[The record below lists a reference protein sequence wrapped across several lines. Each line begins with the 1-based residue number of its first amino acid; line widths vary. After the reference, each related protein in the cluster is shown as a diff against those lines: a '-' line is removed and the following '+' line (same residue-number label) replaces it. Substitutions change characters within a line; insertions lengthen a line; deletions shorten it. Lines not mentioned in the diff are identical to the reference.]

1 MRVVIPV
8 AGSGTRLRPHTH
20 SQPKPLLHVGG
31 RPMIAHL
38 LEPVVRINPEEV
50 IFVIGYRGDQ
60 VRDYVL
66 QNYSF
71 RVTFIEQD
79 QMLGLG
85 YALYQGISR
94 VPDGDVLVLLGDTLV
109 ECDLQKFVA
118 AGDYVLGLKQ
128 VPDPERFGIAVVIN
142 NQIVELEEKP
152 DKPKTNLAVIGL
164 YYFKDVRKLQTAL
177 GDHVA
182 SRKMTRGEIQ
192 FTDALEHMI
201 RSGVKF
207 VPYEVQEWF
216 DCGKKETL
224 LSTNEH
230 IIRTRNQTLEAPG
243 CVIVPPVFVHPEAQV
258 ERSILGPNVSISQG
272 ARISDSVISNS
283 IIGSNAVIDKAIID
297 NSLIGQEVVIRGE
310 SRILN
315 IGDSSELAS
324 S

>member
-109 ECDLQKFVA
+109 ECDLQKFIS

-128 VPDPERFGIAVVIN
+128 VSDPERFGIAVVAN
-142 NQIVELEEKP
+142 GQVVELEEKP

-164 YYFKDVRKLQTAL
+164 YYFKDVRKLQAAL
-177 GDHVA
+177 GDHVT

-201 RSGVKF
+201 ESGVKF

-230 IIRTRNQTLEAPG
+230 IIRTRNQTLEVPE

-258 ERSILGPNVSISQG
+258 ERSVLGPNVSVSQG

-283 IIGSNAVIDKAIID
+283 IIGSNAVIEKAIID
-297 NSLIGQEVVIRGE
+297 NSLIGQEAVVRGE